1 MTGFV
6 VFSVIIIMIVTC
18 TIATLSYRSISSLSE
33 TNLLSIQKN
42 QELKKLDNL
51 ISRVRDLHSD
61 VSDYVIT
68 RDSGYI
74 RNTSADKKQIL
85 SSAQE
90 FAGSLPDSAAKQNM
104 LLLNNLIERTIS
116 YNENI
121 IKLYQLGG
129 RDIALEYIETGKA
142 SVLGDSIELLT
153 TTIKDFETH
162 ELETSVTKYNNAA
175 QRTRLT
181 ILVAAGLIIFLGL
194 VFMLTTV
201 RNLQRRANIIAELEK
216 AKEASEKAAML
227 KSQFVS
233 NMSHE
238 IRTPLNS
245 IIGFTNILGA
255 TKMDTEQADFVH
267 TIKHASENL
276 LSIVNDVL
284 DFSKIEAG
292 MMRMEAHEFKIDD
305 VLDNLRK
312 LFEHRVKEK
321 GLKLDFTCDDSVPVI
336 CIGDSIR
343 LNQILVNL
351 VGNSIKFTEKG
362 SVSIKIKSL
371 EVAHNRTVLEVKV
384 KDTGV
389 GIPRDM
395 LPKIFERFEQIDNNA
410 SRKHYGTGLGLSIVK
425 SLVELEGGTIRV
437 SSIPGDGTEF
447 VFTVVYK
454 LPIGKAQ
461 PAAVAENNKVKLP
474 QPEIQLS
481 GKVLLVE
488 DNPVNQKLA
497 GFILKKWNIDYDI
510 ATTGLE
516 ACEMLKNKTYA
527 LVLMDIQMPK
537 MDGYQ
542 ATKIIRDDM
551 KLRVPIVALTA
562 HAMEDQVDGFTR
574 AGMNGYLT
582 KPFKEEQLYNVLLN
596 FLQNEPLAKNV
607 ISSAKSFTQVIDFT
621 EVEKISGGNKL
632 FVKELADIFVSQI
645 QTELSELEE
654 ALLNADFKKLKS
666 TAHSMKSTVA
676 YMGLIEKLEEPL
688 SFIEKTEESELTK
701 NELIQKIDFV
711 KNVCLNAIKQ
721 LEAELPG
728 YMVST
733 YN

>member
-6 VFSVIIIMIVTC
+6 VLSVIIIMIVTC
-18 TIATLSYRSISSLSE
+18 TIAALSYRSISSLSE

-68 RDSGYI
+68 KDSGYI
-74 RNTSADKKQIL
+74 KNTAADKNQIL
-85 SSAQE
+85 NSTQQFTA
-90 FAGSLPDSAAKQNM
+90 SLPDSVAKQNM
-104 LLLNNLIERTIS
+104 LLLSNLIERIIS

-142 SVLGDSIELLT
+142 SVLSDSIELLT
-153 TTIKDFETH
+153 ANIKEFETH
-162 ELETSVTKYNNAA
+162 ELETSVNKYNLAA
-175 QRTRLT
+175 QHTRLT
-181 ILVAAGLIIFLGL
+181 ILIAAGLIIFLSL
-194 VFMLTTV
+194 VFMITTV
-201 RNLQRRANIIAELEK
+201 RNLQRRGSIIAELEK
-216 AKEASEKAAML
+216 AKAASEKAAML

-245 IIGFTNILGA
+245 IIGFTNILSS
-255 TKMDTEQADFVH
+255 TKMEPEQADFVH
-267 TIKHASENL
+267 TIKNASENL
-276 LSIVNDVL
+276 LGIVNDVL

-292 MMRMEAHEFKIDD
+292 MMRMEAHEFKIDE
-305 VLDNLRK
+305 VLENLRK
-312 LFEHRVKEK
+312 LFEHRAKEK
-321 GLKLDFTCDDSVPVI
+321 NLRLDFTCDPSVPLSCV
-336 CIGDSIR
+336 GDSIR

-362 SVSIKIKSL
+362 SVSIKIKAIEL
-371 EVAHNRTVLEVKV
+371 ANNRAVLELKV

-410 SRKHYGTGLGLSIVK
+410 SRKHYGTGLGLSIVR

-454 LPIGKAQ
+454 LPLGKAQ
-461 PAAVAENNKVKLP
+461 PTAVPDNKLKLP
-474 QPEIQLS
+474 ANDIRLA

-510 ATTGLE
+510 ATTGKE
-516 ACEMLKNKTYA
+516 ACSMLQRSNYT
-527 LVLMDIQMPK
+527 LVLMDIQMPV

-542 ATKIIRDDM
+542 ATKIIRNEM
-551 KLRVPIVALTA
+551 KLQVPIVALTA
-562 HAMEDQVDGFTR
+562 HAMEDQVDGFTN

-582 KPFKEEQLYNVLLN
+582 KPFKEEQLYHVLLN
-596 FLQNEPLAKNV
+596 FLHQEQNENHEAEKGIL
-607 ISSAKSFTQVIDFT
+607 SARVIDFT

-645 QTELSELEE
+645 QTELNELEE
-654 ALLNADFKKLKS
+654 SLLNGDFKKLKS

-676 YMGLIEKLEEPL
+676 YMGLIEILEDAL
-688 SFIEKTEESELTK
+688 TFIEKTEESELAK

-711 KNVCLNAIKQ
+711 RNVCVNAIKQ
-721 LEAELPG
+721 LEAELPA